1 MSLTTRLSLLAGAAM
16 IGLPSGAMAEMTRD
30 EVRAT
35 VAEMM
40 ADAETRSSLLQSG
53 GTAGHDDGGFFLGS
67 SDGNFRLNVGGQI
80 QFRYYLNFRDDNAG
94 VDRNGDGVING
105 DDAEDDFESG
115 FQTRRT
121 KLIFDGHIFDPNLF
135 YKIQTAFDFD
145 GDGSADLE
153 DAFVGYKWESGFQ
166 VRWGQFKSPF
176 LREELVDDLMQL
188 AADRGLV
195 NSVFTGDRT
204 QGVEL
209 GYNAED
215 FRVMVAFTDGFRT
228 LNSDFDSPRTA
239 TATGFLNG
247 GESDYAF
254 TGRGE
259 IKLAGSWDQFQDFTS
274 ASGSEFGVLLGV
286 AGHVEGGDNEQSA
299 IFGGQYNYY
308 SWTADISFEGD
319 GWNAFIA
326 GVGGHSDYNNTTLPG
341 AAAGEDIQFND
352 YGLVG
357 QFGIMI
363 PNTDWEPFVRYDGIF
378 PDTDERNLGSDEDIF
393 SVITGGVNYYMY
405 GHASRFTA
413 DVLWFI
419 DGVGSNALANT
430 PDSSIGYLTDDDDN
444 EITIRFQWQ
453 IMF

>member
-1 MSLTTRLSLLAGAAM
+1 MTQTTRLFLLAGIAAM
-16 IGLPSGAMAEMTRD
+16 GTPALAEMTRD

-40 ADAETRSSLLQSG
+40 SDAETRSSLLATG
-53 GTAGHDDGGFFLGS
+53 GVAGRDEGGFFLGS
-67 SDGNFRLNVGGQI
+67 ADGNFRLNVGGQI

-94 VDRNGDGVING
+94 IDRNGDGVIDG

-121 KLIFDGHIFDPNLF
+121 KLIFDGHAFDPNMF
-135 YKIQTAFDFD
+135 YKIQAAFDFD
-145 GDGSADLE
+145 GDGSMNLE
-153 DAFVGYKWESGFQ
+153 DAFVGYKWDNGFQ
-166 VRWGQFKSPF
+166 VRWGQFKAPF
-176 LREELVDDLMQL
+176 LREELVDDLAQL

-195 NSVFTGDRT
+195 NSVFSGGRT

-215 FRVMVAFTDGFRT
+215 FRAMVAFSDGFNT
-228 LNSDFDSPRTA
+228 KNSDFNSPRTA
-239 TATGFLNG
+239 DSRGFLNG

-254 TGRGE
+254 TGRAE
-259 IKLAGSWDQFQDFTS
+259 IKFAGSWEQFKDFTS
-274 ASGSEFGVLLGV
+274 ASGSDFGALLGF
-286 AGHVEGGDNEQSA
+286 AGHVEGGDNEQSP

-308 SWTADISFEGD
+308 SWTADLSLEGD
-319 GWNAFIA
+319 GWNFYLA

-341 AAAGEDIQFND
+341 AAGADDIQFND
-352 YGLVG
+352 YGLVA
-357 QFGIMI
+357 QAGIMI
-363 PNTDWEPFVRYDGIF
+363 PNTDWEPFIRYDGIF
-378 PDTDERNLGSDEDIF
+378 PDDNERGLGEDQDMF
-393 SVITGGVNYYMY
+393 NVLTFGVNYYMY

-419 DGVGSNALANT
+419 DGVESNALAST
-430 PDSSIGYLTDDDDN
+430 PDTGIGYLTDDDDN

-453 IMF
+453 LQF